1 MKSEKELMWQY
12 IKQNDLQFYNS
23 LSSLEKTLYLMRL
36 EKTLSFRL
44 YVLRSRMYEL
54 FELIIGG
61 LRKWHLMKR

>member
-1 MKSEKELMWQY
+1 MISEKDIMFEY

-36 EKTLSFRL
+36 EETISFRL
-44 YVLRSRMYEL
+44 YVLKSRIREL

-61 LRKWHLMKR
+61 LRKKWMW

>member
-1 MKSEKELMWQY
+1 MRSEKDIMFEY
-12 IKQNDLQFYNS
+12 IKQNDWQFYNS

-44 YVLRSRMYEL
+44 YVLKSRICES

-61 LRKWHLMKR
+61 LRK

>member
-1 MKSEKELMWQY
+1 MKSEKDLMWQY
-12 IKQNDLQFYNS
+12 IKQNDFQFYNS

-44 YVLRSRMYEL
+44 YVLRSRICKS

-61 LRKWHLMKR
+61 LRK

>member
-1 MKSEKELMWQY
+1 MMKSEKDIMFEY
-12 IKQNDLQFYNS
+12 IKYNDWQFYNS

-44 YVLRSRMYEL
+44 YVLKSRIREL

-61 LRKWHLMKR
+61 LKWRKKK